1 VSMCSASVLRQTAG
15 ASVSRLSVIDPGVL
29 SARAISAMRLR
40 LQGSERNLLSRQQIG
55 AATMTEQTM
64 AAGFAASFADY
75 ACDRG
80 AKRDVLLAESGLTED
95 DLSDQDNRI
104 PVAAYQTLIGAAVQ
118 QTGDTALLLRHT
130 LASRLETMSV
140 VGQIVHTSASL
151 RHSIEQLNRYLHLM
165 GDVELPAG
173 VDRFELQRSAGGL
186 WIIDHLVLPPE
197 MSFWS
202 EVSFARFI
210 SEFRRSFP
218 DTTFEIGMEVTY
230 PPPSHADQYPE
241 LFRVPVQFN
250 ATRNALRIDPV
261 WDSPDTEFEP
271 GNEYAF
277 GIFTRHADEML
288 AKLQADTSIRAQIE
302 AQILPKLHEG
312 SISMDQVSKDLAM
325 SRQTLYRRLKDEGVT
340 FAEIHDSLRQRMAL
354 EYLSGQKVTVNET
367 AYLLGFSEASSF
379 VRAFKRWTGFS
390 PTAYLN
396 QAA

>member
-1 VSMCSASVLRQTAG
+1 
-15 ASVSRLSVIDPGVL
+15 
-29 SARAISAMRLR
+29 
-40 LQGSERNLLSRQQIG
+40 
-55 AATMTEQTM
+55 MTEHTM
-64 AAGFAASFADY
+64 AASFADY

-80 AKRDVLLAESGLTED
+80 AKRDILLADSGLTEN

-104 PVAAYQTLIGAAVQ
+104 PLAAYQAMIGAGIR

-130 LASRLETMSV
+130 FETRLETMSV

-151 RHSIEQLNRYLHLM
+151 RHSLEQLNRYLHLM
-165 GDVELPAG
+165 GDTELPPG
-173 VDRFELQRSAGGL
+173 VERYELLRTADGL
-186 WIIDHLVLPPE
+186 WIVDHLVLPPE

-218 DTTFEIGMEVTY
+218 DATFEIGMEVTF
-230 PPPSHADQYPE
+230 PPPPHVDQYPE

-250 ATRNALRIDPV
+250 ASRNALQIDPV

-271 GNEYAF
+271 GNAYAF

-288 AKLQADTSIRAQIE
+288 AKLQADTSIRGQIE
-302 AQILPKLHEG
+302 AQILPKMHEG
-312 SISMDQVSKDLAM
+312 SISMDKVAHDIAM

-340 FAEIHDSLRQRMAL
+340 FAEIHDDLRQRMAV
-354 EYLSGQKVTVNET
+354 EYLEGQKVTVNET

-379 VRAFKRWTGFS
+379 VRAFKRWTGLS

-396 QAA
+396 QVA

>member
-1 VSMCSASVLRQTAG
+1 
-15 ASVSRLSVIDPGVL
+15 
-29 SARAISAMRLR
+29 
-40 LQGSERNLLSRQQIG
+40 
-55 AATMTEQTM
+55 MTEQTM

-75 ACDRG
+75 ACTRG
-80 AKRDVLLAESGLTED
+80 ADRDVLLADSGLTED

-104 PVAAYQTLIGAAVQ
+104 SVAAYQAMIAAGTK

-130 LASRLETMSV
+130 LETRLETMSV

-151 RHSIEQLNRYLHLM
+151 RHSLEQLNRYLHLM
-165 GDVELPAG
+165 GDVELPPG
-173 VDRFELQRSAGGL
+173 VERFELLRNADGL
-186 WIIDHLVLPPE
+186 WIVDHLVLPPE

-202 EVSFARFI
+202 EISFARFI

-218 DTTFEIGMEVTY
+218 DATFEIGMEVTY
-230 PPPSHADQYPE
+230 PPPTHVNQYPE

-250 ATRNALRIDPV
+250 ATRNALQIDLV

-277 GIFTRHADEML
+277 GVFTRHADEML
-288 AKLQADTSIRAQIE
+288 AKLQADSSIRAQIE
-302 AQILPKLHEG
+302 AQILRTMHEG
-312 SISMDQVSKDLAM
+312 SISMDKVAHDIAM

-340 FAEIHDSLRQRMAL
+340 FAEIHDDLRQRMAV
-354 EYLSGQKVTVNET
+354 EYLEGQKVTVNET

-379 VRAFKRWTGFS
+379 VRAFKRWTGLS

-396 QAA
+396 QVA

>member
-1 VSMCSASVLRQTAG
+1 
-15 ASVSRLSVIDPGVL
+15 
-29 SARAISAMRLR
+29 
-40 LQGSERNLLSRQQIG
+40 
-55 AATMTEQTM
+55 MTEQTM
-64 AAGFAASFADY
+64 AAGFAASFADF

-80 AKRDVLLAESGLTED
+80 ADRDILLADSGLIED

-104 PVAAYQTLIGAAVQ
+104 PVAAYQAMIGAAIR

-130 LASRLETMSV
+130 LETQLETMSV

-165 GDVELPAG
+165 GDVELPPG
-173 VDRFELQRSAGGL
+173 VDRFDLQHNADGL
-186 WIIDHLVLPPE
+186 WIVDNLVLPPD

-218 DTTFEIGMEVTY
+218 DATFEIGMQVTY
-230 PPPSHADQYPE
+230 PPPPHVDQYPE

-250 ATRNALRIDPV
+250 ASRNALQIDLA

-271 GNEYAF
+271 GNAYAF

-288 AKLQADTSIRAQIE
+288 AKLQANTSIRSQIE
-302 AQILPKLHEG
+302 AQILLKMHEG
-312 SISMDQVSKDLAM
+312 SISMDKVAHDIAM
-325 SRQTLYRRLKDEGVT
+325 SRQTLYRRLKDEGIT
-340 FAEIHDSLRQRMAL
+340 FAEIHDELRQRMAM
-354 EYLSGQKVTVNET
+354 EYLGGQKVTVNET

-379 VRAFKRWTGFS
+379 VRAFKRWTGLS

-396 QAA
+396 QAV